1 MKYIAKAIKSLV
13 VVINGP
19 DAKAGLKLSLSKIMG
34 VIVPSKEDNITIE
47 NKETD
52 TIRAVFE

>member
-1 MKYIAKAIKSLV
+1 MARAIKSLV

-19 DAKAGLKLSLSKIMG
+19 DAKAGLNLSLSKIIG

-52 TIRAVFE
+52 TISAVCE